1 WASASAL
8 SSAKFDVGA
17 YEMENVLLI
26 EVDTQGRRRTEV
38 FAAARL
44 SDAVARLYERY
55 ADLLPDGPARARAAA
70 TARSVAGLLGSIAAD
85 RSATA
90 LAPAVKYTDHRP
102 IGFGS
107 LHGAENLVRGLDA
120 LLEIADDVSL
130 RVDDV
135 LDLRPDAL
143 IVRDTQAGTVR
154 AS

>member
-1 WASASAL
+1 ATWLSLVRAQDGTYRNEPLASLGDSLALCRIWASASAL

-44 SDAVARLYERY
+44 SDAVARLYERS
-55 ADLLPDGPARARAAA
+55 AALPPEGPARARAAA

-85 RSATA
+85 RYATA

-120 LLEIADDVSL
+120 
-130 RVDDV
+130 
-135 LDLRPDAL
+135 
-143 IVRDTQAGTVR
+143 
-154 AS
+154 